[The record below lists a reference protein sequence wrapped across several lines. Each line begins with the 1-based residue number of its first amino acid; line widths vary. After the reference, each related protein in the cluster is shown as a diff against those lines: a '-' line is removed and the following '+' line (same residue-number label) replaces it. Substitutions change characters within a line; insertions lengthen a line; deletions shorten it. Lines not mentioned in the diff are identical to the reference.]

1 LNVAPFTG
9 DFRSGGING
18 ERSLPRNYRGLA
30 LAALAARA
38 RNRTRARARARLTSP
53 DVYLVDVTRPR
64 TGCDCGIAASFG
76 AADGADYRATDM
88 SCNATGSRNVLPRSG
103 QKRNRTAEVH
113 IAERDI
119 RRSRVRRRKP
129 RLVATRGRNSRDSR
143 ESDEDLKT

>member
-1 LNVAPFTG
+1 VELTASGRFLVITG
-9 DFRSGGING
+9 ASRSQ
-18 ERSLPRNYRGLA
+18 RLQH
-30 LAALAARA
+30 ARVIA
-38 RNRTRARARARLTSP
+38 RARARARLTSP